1 MKNDHYRHFF
11 FRWLPFIIFSLPLLI
26 SPAFAAGEGGGWRST
41 YDEIMRWLNF
51 GIFVLV
57 IVKFARAPLV
67 DFLKG
72 RKEEVADEIKQVENQ
87 KQQAEEDVQ
96 GIVQKFEESRRHL
109 EKIKTRILNQGEQ
122 RKEQIIADA
131 RSESEMMLN
140 ASKINIK
147 GQIANA
153 RDRLRFE
160 IIDEAIDMALK
171 KLPDE
176 ITDQD
181 NAKIVNEYLQH
192 AMAD

>member
-1 MKNDHYRHFF
+1 MNNDHYRRFF

-26 SPAFAAGEGGGWRST
+26 SPAFAAGEAGGWRSI

-51 GIFVLV
+51 SIFVLV

-72 RKEEVADEIKQVENQ
+72 RKEEVADEIKQVETQ
-87 KQQAEEDVQ
+87 KKRAEGDVQ
-96 GIVQKFEESRRHL
+96 GIVQQFEESSRHL
-109 EKIKTRILNQGEQ
+109 EKIKTRILNQGER

-140 ASKINIK
+140 ASKVNIK

>member
-1 MKNDHYRHFF
+1 MKNDHYRRFF
-11 FRWLPFIIFSLPLLI
+11 FRWLPFIVFSLHLLI
-26 SPAFAAGEGGGWRST
+26 SPAFAADDAGGWRPI

-51 GIFVLV
+51 SIFVLV
-57 IVKFARAPLV
+57 IFKFARAPLV

-72 RKEEVADEIKQVENQ
+72 RKEEVADEIKQVETQ
-87 KQQAEEDVQ
+87 KQRAEEDVQ
-96 GIVQKFEESRRHL
+96 GIAQQFEESSRRL
-109 EKIKTRILNQGEQ
+109 EKIKTRILNQGKRHKQ
-122 RKEQIIADA
+122 QIIAAA

-147 GQIANA
+147 GQIASA

-176 ITDQD
+176 ITDRD
-181 NAKIVNEYLQH
+181 NAKIVNEYLKQT
-192 AMAD
+192 MAD

>member
-1 MKNDHYRHFF
+1 MKNHHYRRFF

-26 SPAFAAGEGGGWRST
+26 SPAFAAGEAGGWRSM

-57 IVKFARAPLV
+57 IVKFARVPLV

-72 RKEEVADEIKQVENQ
+72 RKEDVADEIKQVETQ
-87 KQQAEEDVQ
+87 KQRAEEDVQ
-96 GIVQKFEESRRHL
+96 GIVQQFEESRRHL
-109 EKIKTRILNQGEQ
+109 EKIKTRILNQGER

-181 NAKIVNEYLQH
+181 NAKIVNEYLR
-192 AMAD
+192 AMPD

>member
-1 MKNDHYRHFF
+1 MKNDHYRRFF

-26 SPAFAAGEGGGWRST
+26 SPAFAAGEAGGWRSI

-51 GIFVLV
+51 SIFVLV
-57 IVKFARAPLV
+57 IIKFARVPLV

-72 RKEEVADEIKQVENQ
+72 RKEEVADEIKQVETQ
-87 KQQAEEDVQ
+87 KQRAEEDVQ
-96 GIVQKFEESRRHL
+96 GIVQQFEESSRHL
-109 EKIKTRILNQGEQ
+109 EKIKTRILNQGER
-122 RKEQIIADA
+122 RKQQIITDA

-181 NAKIVNEYLQH
+181 NAKIVNDYFQQ
-192 AMAD
+192 AMPD

>member
-1 MKNDHYRHFF
+1 
-11 FRWLPFIIFSLPLLI
+11 
-26 SPAFAAGEGGGWRST
+26 
-41 YDEIMRWLNF
+41 MRWLNF
-51 GIFVLV
+51 SIFVLV
-57 IVKFARAPLV
+57 IVKFARTPLV

-72 RKEEVADEIKQVENQ
+72 RKEEVADEIKQVETQ
-87 KQQAEEDVQ
+87 KKRAEGDVQ
-96 GIVQKFEESRRHL
+96 GIVQQFEESSRHL
-109 EKIKTRILNQGEQ
+109 EKIKTRILNQGER

-140 ASKINIK
+140 ASKVNIK

>member
-1 MKNDHYRHFF
+1 MKNDHYRRFL
-11 FRWLPFIIFSLPLLI
+11 FRWLPFIIFSLPLLV
-26 SPAFAAGEGGGWRST
+26 SPAFAAGEAAGWRST

-51 GIFVLV
+51 SIFVLV
-57 IVKFARAPLV
+57 IVKFARVPLV

-72 RKEEVADEIKQVENQ
+72 RKEEVADEIKQVETQ
-87 KQQAEEDVQ
+87 KQRTEEDVQ
-96 GIVQKFEESRRHL
+96 GIVQQFEESSRRL
-109 EKIKTRILNQGEQ
+109 EEIKERILSQGEQ
-122 RKEQIIADA
+122 RKQQIIDNA

-140 ASKINIK
+140 ASKVNIK

-171 KLPDE
+171 RIPDE
-176 ITDQD
+176 ITDRD
-181 NAKIVNEYLQH
+181 NAKIVSEYLQQ

>member
-1 MKNDHYRHFF
+1 MKNDHYRRFF

-26 SPAFAAGEGGGWRST
+26 SPAFAAGEAGGWRSI

-51 GIFVLV
+51 SIFVLV
-57 IVKFARAPLV
+57 IIKFARVPLV

-72 RKEEVADEIKQVENQ
+72 RKEEVADEIKQVETQ
-87 KQQAEEDVQ
+87 KQRAEEDVQ
-96 GIVQKFEESRRHL
+96 GIVQQFEESSRHL
-109 EKIKTRILNQGEQ
+109 EKIKTRILNQGER
-122 RKEQIIADA
+122 RKQQIITDA

-171 KLPDE
+171 RLPNE

-181 NAKIVNEYLQH
+181 NAKIVNDYFQQ
-192 AMAD
+192 AMPD

>member
-1 MKNDHYRHFF
+1 MKNDHYRRFF
-11 FRWLPFIIFSLPLLI
+11 FHWLPFIIFSLPLLI
-26 SPAFAAGEGGGWRST
+26 SPAFAADEAGGWRSI

-51 GIFVLV
+51 SIFVLV
-57 IVKFARAPLV
+57 IVKFARTPLV

-72 RKEEVADEIKQVENQ
+72 RKEEVADEIKQVETQ
-87 KQQAEEDVQ
+87 KKRAEGDVQ
-96 GIVQKFEESRRHL
+96 GIVQQFEESSRHL
-109 EKIKTRILNQGEQ
+109 EKIKTRILNQGER

-140 ASKINIK
+140 ASKVNIK

>member
-1 MKNDHYRHFF
+1 MKNDHYRRFF

-26 SPAFAAGEGGGWRST
+26 SPAFAADEAGGWRSI

-51 GIFVLV
+51 SIFVLV

-67 DFLKG
+67 NFLKG
-72 RKEEVADEIKQVENQ
+72 RKEEVADEINQVETQ
-87 KQQAEEDVQ
+87 KQRAEEDVQ
-96 GIVQKFEESRRHL
+96 GIVQQFEESSRRL
-109 EKIKTRILNQGEQ
+109 EKIKTRILNQGER
-122 RKEQIIADA
+122 RKEQILADA

-140 ASKINIK
+140 ASKVNIK

-153 RDRLRFE
+153 RNRLRFE
-160 IIDEAIDMALK
+160 IVDEAIDMALK

-181 NAKIVNEYLQH
+181 NAKIVNAYLRS
-192 AMAD
+192 MAD

>member
-1 MKNDHYRHFF
+1 MKNDHYRRFF
-11 FRWLPFIIFSLPLLI
+11 FRWLPFIIFSVPLLI
-26 SPAFAAGEGGGWRST
+26 SPAFAAGEAGGWRSI

-72 RKEEVADEIKQVENQ
+72 RKEEVADEIKQVETQ
-87 KQQAEEDVQ
+87 KQRAEEDVQ
-96 GIVQKFEESRRHL
+96 GIVQQFEESSRHL
-109 EKIKTRILNQGEQ
+109 EKIKTRILNQGER

-147 GQIANA
+147 GQIASA
-153 RDRLRFE
+153 RYRLRSE